1 MVLTAERGLVPPVLT
16 ILMALNVCQFNAAEA
31 ATLVKECFPNF
42 EAFLR
47 MKEKDISSVA
57 DDYSKR
63 TNAQSRIIFGFY
75 RTNELKGLMY
85 WVQDMKRMSKDPES
99 QVLTSDDIQL
109 AMDNTDIRKNLSDNM
124 ETSSKAADPGKL
136 GNSIDWYTWSR
147 GFVNYLSTIPGSTGI
162 PLSYVVRELDEPI
175 DLIDNDDYLTT
186 LVSRAPLKGTAYV
199 ADRRQVHQLLTGKV
213 LGEHA
218 EEWIRDDKNKQNGR
232 VDYHNLRLH
241 FEGEGNVSRRIT
253 QAEAIYKT
261 LHYRQ
266 ERSMKFSAFLG
277 RMQVMFQIYKQEKE
291 EFQESAKIRF
301 LLDRV
306 QAPNLQAAVT
316 SLQFQHTMGTLTYAT
331 AKNSLMSTLA
341 RSPDYMQNEGRNIA
355 ATTMGMNYKSKTRF
369 PKYGGQK
376 GVMHKVKSKFNFGKK
391 IPTGEHYIDRVTWR
405 GLTKEQRESIQ
416 RYREK
421 IGFKGSSKSV
431 ISEITTLSNP
441 LSLSNKDIHR
451 IAEAI
456 GDGKGS
462 TSTIGS
468 ASAGKAFGGKS
479 EAILKKTL

>member
-1 MVLTAERGLVPPVLT
+1 MNERKGYLQHSNGY
-16 ILMALNVCQFNAAEA
+16 A
-31 ATLVKECFPNF
+31 
-42 EAFLR
+42 
-47 MKEKDISSVA
+47 
-57 DDYSKR
+57 KR
-63 TNAQSRIIFGFY
+63 NNAQSRIIFGFY

-85 WVQDMKRMSKDPES
+85 WVQDMKRMSINPEDQDIAS
-99 QVLTSDDIQL
+99 ADIQL
-109 AMDNTDIRKNLSDNM
+109 AIENTDIRKNLFDNM
-124 ETSSKAADPGKL
+124 DTSSKAADPGKL
-136 GNSIDWYTWSR
+136 GNQVDWYTWSC

-162 PLSYVVRELDEPI
+162 PLSYVIRESDEPT
-175 DLIDNDDYLTT
+175 DLSDNDDYLTT
-186 LVSRAPLKGTAYV
+186 LVGRAPLKGTTYV

-213 LGEHA
+213 LGEQA

-232 VDYHNLRLH
+232 VDFNNLRLH

-261 LHYRQ
+261 LHYKQ
-266 ERSMKFSAFLG
+266 ERSMKFSTFLG
-277 RMQVMFQIYKQEKE
+277 RMQVMFQIYKQENE

-306 QAPNLQAAVT
+306 QAPNLQAAIT
-316 SLQFQHTMGTLTYAT
+316 SLQFQHTMGTLTYAS

-341 RSPDYMQNEGRNIA
+341 RSSDYMQNEGRNVAATSIA
-355 ATTMGMNYKSKTRF
+355 ANRNRNKF
-369 PKYGGQK
+369 PKFGGRK
-376 GVMHKVKSKFNFGKK
+376 GVIYKVKGSSSFGKK
-391 IPTGEHYIDRVTWR
+391 IPTGDHYIDRATWR
-405 GLTKEQRESIQ
+405 GLTKEQRDSIQ

-421 IGFKGSSKSV
+421 IGPKGGTKSV

-441 LSLSNKDIHR
+441 ISLSDRDIHR

-456 GDGKGS
+456 GNGKGS
-462 TSTIGS
+462 SSTIGS